1 MKRLALVLIFVL
13 AARACCATPRR
24 SLVGQVVKI
33 ADGDTLTVLDP
44 AHVQHK
50 IRLAGIDAP
59 EKAQAFGTQAR
70 NALAAKVF
78 RRTVR
83 VEVTDTDRYGREV
96 GRVFCSSHF
105 INAEMVREGFAW
117 RYPQW
122 DKAGEFATA
131 EADARRHRRGLWADR
146 NPVPPWEF
154 RKATRVMVECELK
167 LTERTHQMRRFR
179 NAALEFREEQ
189 VRTVDGQASTSISR
203 EGEARPDLLDR
214 RSEADW
220 PGWARR
226 ATATCDTRKTAG
238 PDQQQGGPRD
248 SGCDCRWSGKKDRAV
263 CSIR

>member
-1 MKRLALVLIFVL
+1 MKRLALVLIFIL
-13 AARACCATPRR
+13 AARACRATPRH

-78 RRTVR
+78 RQGVR

-96 GRVFCSSHF
+96 GRVFFSGHF

-122 DKAGEFATA
+122 DKTGEFATA
-131 EADARRHRRGLWADR
+131 EADARRRRRGLWADR

-154 RKATRVMVECELK
+154 RKAK
-167 LTERTHQMRRFR
+167 H
-179 NAALEFREEQ
+179 
-189 VRTVDGQASTSISR
+189 
-203 EGEARPDLLDR
+203 
-214 RSEADW
+214 
-220 PGWARR
+220 PGANVARR
-226 ATATCDTRKTAG
+226 
-238 PDQQQGGPRD
+238 
-248 SGCDCRWSGKKDRAV
+248 
-263 CSIR
+263 

>member
-13 AARACCATPRR
+13 AARACRATPRH
-24 SLVGQVVKI
+24 SLVGQVVTI

-78 RRTVR
+78 RQGVR

-96 GRVFCSSHF
+96 GRGFCSGHF
-105 INAEMVREGFAW
+105 INAEMVLEGFAW

-131 EADARRHRRGLWADR
+131 QADARRHRRGLWSDR

-154 RKATRVMVECELK
+154 RKAKRAGANV
-167 LTERTHQMRRFR
+167 
-179 NAALEFREEQ
+179 
-189 VRTVDGQASTSISR
+189 
-203 EGEARPDLLDR
+203 
-214 RSEADW
+214 
-220 PGWARR
+220 ARR
-226 ATATCDTRKTAG
+226 
-238 PDQQQGGPRD
+238 
-248 SGCDCRWSGKKDRAV
+248 
-263 CSIR
+263 